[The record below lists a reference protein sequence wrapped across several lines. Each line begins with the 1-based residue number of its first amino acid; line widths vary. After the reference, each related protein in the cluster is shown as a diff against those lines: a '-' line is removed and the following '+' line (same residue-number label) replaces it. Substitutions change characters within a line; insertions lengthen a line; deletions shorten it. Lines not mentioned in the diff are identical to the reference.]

1 MRELIPNISS
11 NEPFLSFVAKT
22 MNKFIGERDWV
33 SQEVAHMLLH
43 LPLQHGSRTVMTLDC
58 RTPIEQSTAIN
69 LEDEEGD
76 KGGRQQQSRL
86 EKYISRI
93 DDQEDVTLF
102 GYVT

>member
-1 MRELIPNISS
+1 
-11 NEPFLSFVAKT
+11 